1 MMVII
6 LGNIDGIWYIYVY
19 IYTYIHVQVWFML
32 IELMHGGND
41 GNGW

>member
-1 MMVII
+1 MVYDTHI
-6 LGNIDGIWYIYVY
+6 Y
-19 IYTYIHVQVWFML
+19 IYTHIHVQVWFML